1 MAKNPPPINDD
12 DDDVPAWLKNAGFGG
27 EKKPGGAQPTPPS
40 KPGPAPRPSE
50 PASPP
55 SDDEAMPWLK
65 EVPQDQP
72 GTPQHSGLTGT
83 LPWRQGASD
92 PADKPSENK
101 PPAF

>member
-27 EKKPGGAQPTPPS
+27 EKKPGGAQDNKPTPS
-40 KPGPAPRPSE
+40 GPATPQ
-50 PASPP
+50 

-65 EVPQDQP
+65 EASTDQP
-72 GTPQHSGLTGT
+72 GTPQRSGLTGT

-92 PADKPSENK
+92 PADNPTGQSTPSEN
-101 PPAF
+101 